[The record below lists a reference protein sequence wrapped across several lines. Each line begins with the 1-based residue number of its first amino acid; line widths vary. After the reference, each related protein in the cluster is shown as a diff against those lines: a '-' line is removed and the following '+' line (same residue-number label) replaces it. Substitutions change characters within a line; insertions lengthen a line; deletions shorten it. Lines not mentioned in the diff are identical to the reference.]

1 MPDQPDQPSLSV
13 GELIGWAQRESQT
26 LLATAT
32 AGAAEATT
40 LARGWPDVLT
50 AAQNLL
56 EAIPYAGTDDDPHPV
71 GQHYL
76 SV

>member
-26 LLATAT
+26 LLATA
-32 AGAAEATT
+32 GASEAMA

-50 AAQNLL
+50 AAHNLL